1 MRKSLFRKVAL
12 VIFIIG
18 VLVVIW
24 FSLAPGDPIGSGLSD
39 KLEHLLAYA
48 ALAACSTQAFEQG
61 RTKLTSYV
69 GLIALGC
76 VLEGLQA
83 YIPGR
88 HPSVADGVANAAGIM
103 VGVLLSWMVARA
115 FGLKKS
121 NFSTHP

>member
-18 VLVVIW
+18 VLVVVW
-24 FSLAPGDPIGSGLSD
+24 LSLAPGDPIGSGLSD

-88 HPSVADGVANAAGIM
+88 YPSVADGIANAAGIM
-103 VGVLLSWMVARA
+103 VGALLSWMVARA
-115 FGLKKS
+115 FESKKIWS
-121 NFSTHP
+121 R